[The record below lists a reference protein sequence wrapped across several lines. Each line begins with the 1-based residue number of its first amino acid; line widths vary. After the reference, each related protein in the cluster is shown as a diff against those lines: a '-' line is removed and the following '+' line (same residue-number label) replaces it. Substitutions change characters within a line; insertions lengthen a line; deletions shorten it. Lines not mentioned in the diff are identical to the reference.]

1 MPQLENGYLKL
12 ANELVEAYT
21 RSRIPGEAMQ
31 CLWFIIRKTYGFG
44 KIEDRISISQFSQ
57 ATGLK
62 KQHAHRGISKL
73 LELNLVTKNGDGLI
87 TKYRI
92 NKDSSTWKLSPKKVT
107 YPKKVTS
114 VPNKGDSSYPK
125 KGNTKETLKDT
136 ITKEKRQ
143 GYFERIWKLY
153 PNKDGKKAASKHF
166 NNSVKTERD
175 WQGIQKALS
184 NYLLSEN
191 VKKGYIKNGSTWF
204 NNWQDWIDWQ
214 EPKKKSK
221 HAGLNEIDYHK
232 GVDEHGNF

>member
-73 LELNLVTKNGDGLI
+73 IELNLVTKNGDGLI

-114 VPNKGDSSYPK
+114 VPVNGDNAYPK
-125 KGNTKETLKDT
+125 KGNTKEIPKDT
-136 ITKEKRQ
+136 ITKEKRIEC
-143 GYFERIWKLY
+143 FEIIWKRY
-153 PNKDGKKAASKHF
+153 PNKDGKKAAERHF
-166 NNSVKTERD
+166 NAT
-175 WQGIQKALS
+175 
-184 NYLLSEN
+184 
-191 VKKGYIKNGSTWF
+191 VKKEKDWTDINQALDNYINHTKNTEKRFIKNGSTWF
-204 NNWQDWIDWQ
+204 NNWQDWIEVEQKADKW
-214 EPKKKSK
+214 EGFDNAVK
-221 HAGLNEIDYHK
+221 
-232 GVDEHGNF
+232 